1 MRARIAELLK
11 DIDLPP
17 EFASRYPGQLS
28 GGQKQRVCIARALA
42 AEPDL
47 IICDEVTSA
56 LDPLVAEGILDLLGR
71 LQRSHGYAY
80 LFITHDLGTVRRIA
94 DRVAVMLKGRLVAEG
109 PREQV
114 FAPPYHPYTK
124 LLLSSVPE
132 MDTHWLDGV
141 LADRAQNS
149 RRCRIGPS
157 EAGIMTPSRKG
168 ASMHRG
174 RKALRRTPSERRMSR
189 TPGEKV
195 ILVLVDAVGFE
206 AARQS
211 FGTIESLV
219 EFELAR
225 RWCMRS
231 VLPSLSAPVY
241 ETLHTGTPPHIHGI
255 RSNDRVTLSKG
266 PHVFGL
272 LRQAG
277 RPTGAVAHYFF
288 SELYNKTPYE
298 PLRDMEVDDPALD
311 IRHGRFYSEQG
322 YSKANLNLP
331 SNLDLFTR
339 ATFMIRRHHPDYLLI
354 HSFAPDSVGHIYGA
368 NSKEYRDEVW
378 SIDNAMAEVI
388 HLWREEG
395 YRILVTADHG
405 QTADGRHGGTTDA
418 ERLVPFYDIGNP
430 EGGVAEGIV
439 DQLSVAPTI
448 LHSGSPPAAGD
459 AGRASR
465 GGLRGKLE
473 RRPIKPFLFVI
484 PAKAGSRGHQ
494 SRLLP
499 WIPAFAGDDGRGRG
513 SLARRRPRRA
523 RPDLRGRRIGAIV
536 KAPIRS
542 DRKSVRSAGLTSS
555 AQDPGSVSSA
565 GRGR

>member
-1 MRARIAELLK
+1 MTRPGKEAPHRAR
-11 DIDLPP
+11 
-17 EFASRYPGQLS
+17 Q
-28 GGQKQRVCIARALA
+28 
-42 AEPDL
+42 
-47 IICDEVTSA
+47 
-56 LDPLVAEGILDLLGR
+56 
-71 LQRSHGYAY
+71 
-80 LFITHDLGTVRRIA
+80 
-94 DRVAVMLKGRLVAEG
+94 
-109 PREQV
+109 
-114 FAPPYHPYTK
+114 
-124 LLLSSVPE
+124 
-132 MDTHWLDGV
+132 
-141 LADRAQNS
+141 
-149 RRCRIGPS
+149 
-157 EAGIMTPSRKG
+157 
-168 ASMHRG
+168 
-174 RKALRRTPSERRMSR
+174 ALRRIPSGRRAS
-189 TPGEKV
+189 PSKEEKV

-339 ATFMIRRHHPDYLLI
+339 ATLMIRRHHPDYLLI

-368 NSKEYRDEVW
+368 DSKEYRDEVW

-448 LHSGSPPAAGD
+448 LSILGLRPPPEMRPRLSRGSSGQTGVRRPQPTSSAALAAM
-459 AGRASR
+459 AGRIA
-465 GGLRGKLE
+465 
-473 RRPIKPFLFVI
+473 
-484 PAKAGSRGHQ
+484 
-494 SRLLP
+494 
-499 WIPAFAGDDGRGRG
+499 
-513 SLARRRPRRA
+513 LA
-523 RPDLRGRRIGAIV
+523 LRGRPALGEDGEDQGA
-536 KAPIRS
+536 
-542 DRKSVRSAGLTSS
+542 SAGQLDIGGVMTPVAGVGIARPAGVAGLGPHPSPGGQAGGEIAAES
-555 AQDPGSVSSA
+555 GTADWRRIQDPPA
-565 GRGR
+565 GEPAFRPSTGCASGVTMRPAKISWNSRAAALVESRLWLLPPMPTKIFSRP